1 MAIVEIKATV
11 SFRYYEKK
19 RKSDIIHAIHMMS
32 DQLKIE
38 RTPSRVLEGETAA
51 QLARRAIALHNLFPE

>member
-1 MAIVEIKATV
+1 MAIVEIRATA
-11 SFRYYEKK
+11 SHRYYEKR

-38 RTPSRVLEGETAA
+38 RTPTCELETKTAYE
-51 QLARRAIALHNLFPE
+51 LARIAMGLHAQFPE

>member
-1 MAIVEIKATV
+1 MAIVEIKTTV
-11 SFRYYEKK
+11 SHRYYEKK

-38 RTPSRVLEGETAA
+38 RTPTCELEAKTNYD
-51 QLARRAIALHNLFPE
+51 LARIAMGLHAQFPE